1 MKKIFLIAASA
12 MMVFASCTKVNV
24 NYPDN
29 GQPQEIALFSV
40 NKNMVKA
47 PVTTAVFPD
56 YPMQVAA
63 YLAGADGATPGE
75 YFGGTTFSKNNDGVW
90 TGGQYWP
97 ISTAIIN
104 FFAVAPQIE
113 DETEDETEDP
123 TCTTTFAALTTGQD
137 PVKVATTTV
146 TGNADEQFDVMYAL
160 AQGTHTAGLGYDEVT
175 MIFKHALSLI
185 TYSSGELAD
194 GVTINSVTLNNVYF
208 DGTGTFNV
216 PQAKYISE
224 SKTDVVSTSVRTPKW
239 DATGDVANKL
249 IGDGI
254 LVVPHTYEYD
264 ADADNPSLTINYSV
278 SKKEGENEIKFTYNY
293 TYTLP
298 AANTPVTWAPGTKY
312 NYVISITLTQIE
324 IKPEVEEWGT
334 ATNIPV
340 AGN

>member
-1 MKKIFLIAASA
+1 MKKILLVAASA

-47 PVTTAVFPD
+47 PVTGTAFPD

-63 YLAGADGATPGE
+63 YLAEADGATPGE
-75 YFGGTTFSKNNDGVW
+75 YFAGTTFSKNNGVW

-104 FFAVAPQIE
+104 FFAVAPQNA
-113 DETEDETEDP
+113 
-123 TCTTTFAALTTGQD
+123 TCTTAFAPLTTGEN

-146 TGNADEQFDVMYAL
+146 TSNATNQYDVMYAL
-160 AQGTHTAGLGYDEVT
+160 AQGKHTAGGDYDNVPMT
-175 MIFKHALSLI
+175 FKHALSLI
-185 TYSSGELAD
+185 TYDQGSLAS

-208 DGTGTFNV
+208 DGTGTFTV
-216 PQAKYISE
+216 SADTYK
-224 SKTDVVSTSVRTPKW
+224 SKSAVESTSVTPTW
-239 DATGDVANKL
+239 ETTGDVANKV
-249 IGDGI
+249 IGEGI
-254 LVVPHTYEYD
+254 LVVPNTYEYS
-264 ADADNPSLTINYSV
+264 ATAANPSLTINYSV
-278 SKKEGENEIKFTYNY
+278 GGFTYDY

-298 AANTPVTWAPGTKY
+298 AANTPVTWAPGKKY
-312 NYVISITLTQIE
+312 KYVISISLSE
-324 IKPEVEEWGT
+324 IKIQPVVGEWET
-334 ATNIPV
+334 ETDIPV

>member
-1 MKKIFLIAASA
+1 MKKFFLIAASA
-12 MMVFASCTKVNV
+12 LMVFASCTKVDI

-47 PVTTAVFPD
+47 PVTGTAFPD

-63 YLAGADGATPGE
+63 YLAKADGATPGE
-75 YFGGTTFSKNNDGVW
+75 YFDGTTFSKNKDGVW

-104 FFAVAPQIE
+104 FFAVAPQNA
-113 DETEDETEDP
+113 
-123 TCTTTFAALTTGQD
+123 TCTTAFAALTTGEN

-146 TGNADEQFDVMYAL
+146 TSNAANQYDVMYAL
-160 AQGTHTAGLGYDEVT
+160 DQGTHTAGGGYGNVP

-185 TYSSGELAD
+185 TYSLGTLAD
-194 GVTINSVTLNNVYF
+194 GVTIKSVTLNNVYF
-208 DGTGTFNV
+208 DGTGTFTVSANTY
-216 PQAKYISE
+216 KSNSE
-224 SKTDVVSTSVRTPKW
+224 VESTSVTPTWK
-239 DATGDVANKL
+239 ATGDVTNKL

-254 LVVPHTYEYD
+254 LVVPNTYEYS
-264 ADADNPSLTINYSV
+264 ATATNPSLTINYSV
-278 SKKEGENEIKFTYNY
+278 GNFTYNY

-298 AANTPVTWAPGTKY
+298 KAETDADAAVPVTWAPGKKY
-312 NYVISITLTQIE
+312 NYVISISLNE
-324 IKPEVEEWGT
+324 IKIAPNVEEWGT
-334 ATNIPV
+334 ATDIPV

>member
-47 PVTTAVFPD
+47 PVIGTTFPD

-63 YLAGADGATPGE
+63 YLAEADGATPGE
-75 YFGGTTFSKNNDGVW
+75 YFDETTFAKNNDGVW

-104 FFAVAPQIE
+104 FFAVAPQNA
-113 DETEDETEDP
+113 TY
-123 TCTTTFAALTTGQD
+123 TTAFAPLTTGEN

-146 TGNADEQFDVMYAL
+146 TSNATNQYDVMYAL
-160 AQGTHTAGLGYDEVT
+160 AQGKHTAGEGYDNDNVT
-175 MIFKHALSLI
+175 MTFKHALSLI
-185 TYSSGELAD
+185 TYTDATSAND
-194 GVTINSVTLNNVYF
+194 DIVIKKVTLNNVYF
-208 DGTGTFNV
+208 DGTGTFTV
-216 PQAKYISE
+216 PAIAYT
-224 SKTDVVSTSVRTPKW
+224 SKSAVASTSVTPAW
-239 DATGDVANKL
+239 VASGDVANKE

-254 LVVPHTYEYD
+254 LVVPNTYEYS
-264 ADADNPSLTINYSV
+264 ATPAANPSLTINYSIG
-278 SKKEGENEIKFTYNY
+278 SFTYDY

-298 AANTPVTWAPGTKY
+298 AANTPVTWEPGKKY
-312 NYVISITLTQIE
+312 NYKISISLSE
-324 IKPEVEEWGT
+324 IKIVPDVEEWGN
-334 ATNIPV
+334 ATDIPV
-340 AGN
+340 VGE